1 MGLEFE
7 LKFRCD
13 SATQETLRAAVA
25 GEETVF
31 RMETTYYDTPK
42 GDLSARRWTLRR
54 RQENE
59 KSVCTLKFPVE
70 GDGRG
75 EFELECDSIE
85 TAIPELCKLSGLE
98 ELASLCEKGVV
109 AVCGAKFTRIAK
121 TFDFAGTVME
131 MALDQGVL
139 TGGGREVP
147 LSEMELELKEGDA
160 MQVRQYAAILM
171 ATYPLETEPK
181 SKFRRALDLAK
192 GE

>member
-13 SATQETLRAAVA
+13 EKTQEKLRAAVA

-31 RMETTYYDTPK
+31 RMETTYYDTPD
-42 GDLSARRWTLRR
+42 GALSARRWTLRR

-59 KSVCTLKFPVE
+59 KSVCTLKFPVKGE
-70 GDGRG
+70 SRG
-75 EFELECDSIE
+75 EFELECGTIE
-85 TAIPELCKLSGLE
+85 GAIPALCKLSGLE
-98 ELASLCEKGVV
+98 DLASLCEKGVV

-139 TGGGREVP
+139 TGGGKEQP

-171 ATYPLETEPK
+171 ANYPLETEPK

>member
-13 SATQETLRAAVA
+13 SATREKLRASVD
-25 GEETVF
+25 GEETVY

-70 GDGRG
+70 GDSRG

-85 TAIPELCKLSGLE
+85 AAMPALCKLSGLE

-109 AVCGAKFTRIAK
+109 AVCGAKFTRVAK
-121 TFDFAGTVME
+121 TFEFAGTVIE

-139 TGGGREVP
+139 TGGGKEQP
-147 LSEMELELKEGDA
+147 LSEMELELKAGDA

-171 ATYPLETEPK
+171 ATYHLETEPK
-181 SKFRRALDLAK
+181 SKFRRALALAK

>member
-13 SATQETLRAAVA
+13 EKTQEKLRAAVA

-31 RMETTYYDTPK
+31 RMETTYYDTPD
-42 GDLSARRWTLRR
+42 GALSARRWTLRR

-59 KSVCTLKFPVE
+59 KSVCTLKFPVKGE
-70 GDGRG
+70 SRG
-75 EFELECDSIE
+75 EFELECGTIE
-85 TAIPELCKLSGLE
+85 GAIPALCKLSGLE
-98 ELASLCEKGVV
+98 DLASLCEKGVV

-121 TFDFAGTVME
+121 TFRFAGTVME

-139 TGGGREVP
+139 TGGGKEQP

-171 ATYPLETEPK
+171 ANYPLETEPK

>member
-1 MGLEFE
+1 MGFEFE

-13 SATQETLRAAVA
+13 GKTQEKLRQAVD
-25 GEETVF
+25 GQEQVY
-31 RMETTYYDTPK
+31 RMETTYYDTAN

-54 RQENE
+54 RQEND
-59 KSVCTLKFPVE
+59 KSICTLKFPVK
-70 GDGRG
+70 GDSRG
-75 EFELECDSIE
+75 EFELECGTIE
-85 TAIPELCKLSGLE
+85 DAVPALCKLSGLE
-98 ELASLCEKGVV
+98 ELTALCKEGVV

-121 TFDFAGTVME
+121 TFRFADTWIE

-139 TGGGREVP
+139 TGGGKEIP
-147 LSEMELELKEGDA
+147 LYEMELELKEGDP

-171 ATYPLETEPK
+171 ATYGLETEPK

>member
-1 MGLEFE
+1 MGFEFE

-13 SATQETLRAAVA
+13 GKTQEKLRTAIA
-25 GEETVF
+25 GTEKVYH
-31 RMETTYYDTPK
+31 METTYYDTPG
-42 GDLSARRWTLRR
+42 GDLSARHWTLRR
-54 RQENE
+54 RQEND
-59 KSVCTLKFPVE
+59 KSVCTLKFPVKGE
-70 GDGRG
+70 SRG
-75 EFELECDSIE
+75 EFELECGTIE
-85 TAIPELCKLSGLE
+85 GAIPALCKLSGLE
-98 ELASLCEKGVV
+98 ELATLCKEGVV

-147 LSEMELELKEGDA
+147 LSEMELELKAGDA
-160 MQVRQYAAILM
+160 LQVRQCAAILM
-171 ATYPLETEPK
+171 AAYPLETEPK